1 MRSSSGPRLGY
12 LGLVFTG
19 GTLGT
24 LARYAVSLAVPAW
37 GDVPAATLGINV
49 VGAFALGWLISAL
62 LRAGDDAGWRRAV
75 RLFAGTGVL
84 GGFTTYSAL
93 AVDTDGLLLASHPG
107 AGAVYAVATVVVGA
121 AASLAGMGLGTITSR
136 RQAP

>member
-1 MRSSSGPRLGY
+1 MGSSSGPRWGD
-12 LGLVFTG
+12 LGLVFAG
-19 GTLGT
+19 GMLGT

-37 GDVPAATLGINV
+37 GDVPVATFGINV

-62 LRAGDDAGWRRAV
+62 LRAGDDIGWRRAA
-75 RLFAGTGVL
+75 RLFAVTGVL

-107 AGAVYAVATVVVGA
+107 AGAVCAVATVVVGA
-121 AASLAGMGLGTITSR
+121 AASLAGIGLGTIISR
-136 RQAP
+136 REAP